1 MRSKSHHQTNGVL
14 FKPPGRSSLSRE
26 TRDFFSEN
34 GELSTV
40 STCLRPLLIEATT
53 TTDRGCDHYWS
64 ESGAVVIEGIEEYCP
79 ARPPIIVRMRLSAR
93 VSSPAV

>member
-1 MRSKSHHQTNGVL
+1 ME
-14 FKPPGRSSLSRE
+14 FCPSLQDE
-26 TRDFFSEN
+26 AAYHGKHGIFFSEN

-40 STCLRPLLIEATT
+40 STCLRPLLIKAAT
-53 TTDRGCDHYWS
+53 TTDRGYDHYWS

-93 VSSPAV
+93 ASSSAI